1 MQTSLPSCLRP
12 LRRASRYATS
22 TRPPSSVSMGRLP
35 QRLQHG
41 EGATV
46 VEHLEELR
54 WRIIIVLGALALTT
68 IVAFAFHGHILD
80 WLNHPLPA
88 DRRRVVTLGVAEPF
102 TVSVTVSV
110 YAGFLLALPVILW
123 QFWSFFAPA
132 FDPSVERNVLGLV
145 AFASA
150 LGAAGLAFGYLI
162 VLPRALQWLTHYDD
176 THFTNLIQAKA
187 YYSFTATVLL
197 GIVLVFELPMFVL
210 GLVSIGVLSSA
221 TLRKNRRLGYF
232 IVAVIALGLPGPDPV
247 TTGLELL
254 PMWALFEGSIW
265 LAFFVERARPNT
277 LAADRFDTVA
287 RQPD

>member
-1 MQTSLPSCLRP
+1 
-12 LRRASRYATS
+12 
-22 TRPPSSVSMGRLP
+22 MGRLP
-35 QRLQHG
+35 RRLQHG
-41 EGATV
+41 EDATL

-54 WRIIIVLGALALTT
+54 WRIIVMLCGLALTT

-102 TVSVTVSV
+102 TVSLRVSV

-123 QFWSFFAPA
+123 QLWSFLAPA
-132 FDPSVERNVLGLV
+132 FEPSIERRVLGLV
-145 AFASA
+145 ASA
-150 LGAAGLAFGYLI
+150 TVLGATGLAFGYWI

-187 YYSFTATVLL
+187 YYAFTSTVLL
-197 GIVLVFELPMFVL
+197 GIVMVFELPIVVL
-210 GLVSIGVLSSA
+210 GLVGIGVLTSA
-221 TLRKNRRLGYF
+221 RLRKNRRLGYF

-247 TTGLELL
+247 TTALELL

-265 LAFFVERARPNT
+265 LAAFVERARPDALT
-277 LAADRFDTVA
+277 GDRFDAVA
-287 RQPD
+287 QQPD